1 MSKDLNVEGGELCL
15 MNNKGNM
22 CIIPKRRVAW
32 VKKKLEE
39 GCDHCLDHYISTLP
53 SIGNKAEKGMKDGY

>member
-1 MSKDLNVEGGELCL
+1 MSKELEVEGGELCL

-32 VKKKLEE
+32 VKKKLDE
-39 GCDHCLDHYISTLP
+39 GCHTCLDAYIEKLP
-53 SIGNKAEKGMKDGY
+53 KISGK